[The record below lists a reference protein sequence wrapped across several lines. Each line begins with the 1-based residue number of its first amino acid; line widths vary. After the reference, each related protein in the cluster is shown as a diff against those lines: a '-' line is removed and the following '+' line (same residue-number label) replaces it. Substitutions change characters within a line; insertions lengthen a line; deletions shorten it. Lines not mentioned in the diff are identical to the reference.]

1 MNKLVSKNPVQRF
14 KQGKRILKAYY
25 GNGMNL
31 PYNAD
36 NEEVPVVKPIMVNGI
51 TLAEK
56 RKQYQNKNQS
66 SVPNSVSKP
75 NTVAKKPTTFKGI
88 SASGKV
94 LARKN
99 QWNDV
104 ISNEDKQ
111 KLMSTGYFNRDSF
124 KDVKTFQQALNNYLG
139 KDGYGSISEDNM
151 WGNQTAAAFKTALD
165 KSTSP
170 VVRTVDK
177 VIFQGKQ
184 PSLVSVPTVKA
195 ENINIP
201 IKDYGYSTTNHYDGD
216 LNKYIGTLKSLNIN
230 SNQSLADFVNRDNS
244 DLSGWEAQLHNDIR
258 NALNNDYSDENIK
271 RVFGTSGKWGKG
283 FLGRG
288 DYGDFFNSLQRLAG
302 TWNGNYYRNVM
313 NKTPIN
319 KQGGQLVSRNPI
331 TRFKNKKK

>member
-1 MNKLVSKNPVQRF
+1 
-14 KQGKRILKAYY
+14 
-25 GNGMNL
+25 
-31 PYNAD
+31 
-36 NEEVPVVKPIMVNGI
+36 
-51 TLAEK
+51 
-56 RKQYQNKNQS
+56 
-66 SVPNSVSKP
+66 
-75 NTVAKKPTTFKGI
+75 
-88 SASGKV
+88 
-94 LARKN
+94 
-99 QWNDV
+99 
-104 ISNEDKQ
+104 
-111 KLMSTGYFNRDSF
+111 MSTGYFNRDSF

-184 PSLVSVPTVKA
+184 PSLVSIPTVKA

-258 NALNNDYSDENIK
+258 NALNNDYSDQNIR
-271 RVFGTSGKWGKG
+271 RVFGTSGKWRKG

-302 TWNGNYYRNVM
+302 TWNGNYYRNII

-319 KQGGQLVSRNPI
+319 RQGGQLISRNPI